1 MLFAHSQINAIRK
14 TIWVWEIKT
23 VKCLFKTTSSVEAN
37 IALVLT
43 QYKNVLFK
51 VCKKIN
57 KINHCMFEK
66 YLLWIKKFTIFCLF
80 LTLNIQ
86 KLEFWL
92 LVNFG
97 THGKSV
103 TRVLWKS
110 FETRISEN
118 KNKKTQTYRWPRP
131 LVKLDTFWRL
141 CHFSLLRKSFVLSF
155 QKSGSI
161 HSLTSIVHV

>member
-23 VKCLFKTTSSVEAN
+23 LKCLFKTTSSVEAN

-66 YLLWIKKFTIFCLF
+66 YLLLIKKFTIFGLF
-80 LTLNIQ
+80 VTLNIQ

-97 THGKSV
+97 THGY
-103 TRVLWKS
+103 
-110 FETRISEN
+110 SEN
-118 KNKKTQTYRWPRP
+118 HLRRELARTNIKKTKPTADPDLYLSQTHSDAC
-131 LVKLDTFWRL
+131 VISL
-141 CHFSLLRKSFVLSF
+141 CYVSIFVLSF

>member
-23 VKCLFKTTSSVEAN
+23 LKCLFKTTSSVETN

-66 YLLWIKKFTIFCLF
+66 YLLWIKKFILF
-80 LTLNIQ
+80 GLFMTLNIQ

-97 THGKSV
+97 THGY
-103 TRVLWKS
+103 
-110 FETRISEN
+110 SEN
-118 KNKKTQTYRWPRP
+118 HLRRELAKTNKKTQTYSWPRP
-131 LVKLDTFWRL
+131 LFKLDTFWRL